1 MQQKPTE
8 LTLEQAQTQLLIK
21 ILDKKTYDNITFLSL
36 MSLFFKPLDRDFEV
50 QQFEL
55 EFLHQNDYCIKSLN
69 DLQNIIANCNQE
81 NKKKHQTA
89 KDKWLIFQ
97 QISRSLSEISNTF
110 DTLSANQQQEQI
122 TNATKI
128 INELL
133 NNNPPANDNDNS
145 QQQMFDIGEVKTF
158 SLSPTKGIA
167 MLNKNPYQFYVEK
180 VLKCDIPDNWN
191 EKVDARIYGTIIHEI
206 LDLFAK
212 RCKDKTIDKINQDLF
227 YEVADGILTKYNLS
241 MGSFLKAKIDII
253 STIAIKLEK
262 DAKQHNR
269 EVITERSFSHNFNGV
284 IVKAVADRIEIDHTN
299 NLIYIFDYKTGTAP
313 TASDELEGK
322 KTQLTII
329 ALLMLQEGN
338 YDDYAIAKDGLYY
351 ISFSG
356 KSNTKTREY
365 IDTNIIFNGV
375 HNDKKN
381 FKSIEENL
389 KELLQE
395 YFDSTGQINTENCKK
410 YVDINDFSAYEDDL
424 KIKQFMR
431 NDYFV

>member
-1 MQQKPTE
+1 MEQKHKE
-8 LTLEQAQTQLLIK
+8 DTLEQAQTQLLIK
-21 ILDKKTYDNITFLSL
+21 ILDKKTYDNITFLTL
-36 MSLFFKPLDRDFEV
+36 MSLFFKPIDRDIEV

-55 EFLHQNDYCIKSLN
+55 DFLHQNDYCIKSLN

-81 NKKKHQTA
+81 NTKKHPTA

-97 QISRSLSEISNTF
+97 QIAKTLSEISKTF
-110 DTLSANQQQEQI
+110 ETLSAQQQQEQI

-133 NNNPPANDNDNS
+133 NNNPPTKENDNS
-145 QQQMFDIGEVKTF
+145 AQQMFDIGEVKTF

-212 RCKDKTIDKINQDLF
+212 RCKEKSMDKINQDLF

-253 STIAIKLEK
+253 SSIAIQLEK
-262 DAKQHNR
+262 DAKLHNR

-284 IVKAVADRIEIDHTN
+284 IVKAVADRIEIDHN
-299 NLIYIFDYKTGTAP
+299 SNLIYIFDYKTGTAP
-313 TASDELEGK
+313 TANDELEGK

-338 YDDYAIAKDGLYY
+338 YDGYSVAKNGLCY

-395 YFDSTGQINTENCKK
+395 YFDITGKINVENCKK

-424 KIKQFMR
+424 KIKQFSR
-431 NDYFV
+431 QEYFI